1 MFRDASK
8 DVGARNERRM
18 CAIHYGKNPGG
29 FEAVHG
35 LLDRAMQLLE
45 VPAVQAGGLEGDY
58 LKVCR
63 VSGQEQSFVDTT
75 SRLRTHGG
83 LAPTLLPT
91 SSPA

>member
-45 VPAVQAGGLEGDY
+45 VPAVQAGGLE
-58 LKVCR
+58 
-63 VSGQEQSFVDTT
+63 STPTWGQKWISTRD
-75 SRLRTHGG
+75 SPRL
-83 LAPTLLPT
+83 
-91 SSPA
+91 

>member
-8 DVGARNERRM
+8 DVGARNERRL

-45 VPAVQAGGLEGDY
+45 VPAVQAGGIEGYY

-63 VSGQEQSFVDTT
+63 LQSQARNIL
-75 SRLRTHGG
+75 S
-83 LAPTLLPT
+83 
-91 SSPA
+91 